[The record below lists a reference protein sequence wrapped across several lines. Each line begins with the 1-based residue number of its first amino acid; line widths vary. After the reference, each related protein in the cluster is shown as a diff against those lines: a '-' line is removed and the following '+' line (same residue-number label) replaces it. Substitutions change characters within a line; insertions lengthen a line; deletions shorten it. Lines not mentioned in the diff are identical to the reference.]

1 MFTTTVFAN
10 PDTSGGPLE
19 IVINERSG
27 SGIGPVV
34 ASALVPANLLQA
46 AGGVCAQALPNQVPI
61 VDAGLDRTVNGGTNV
76 GLTGAASDP
85 ELDPFT
91 IEWLQVGG
99 TPVTLTSTN
108 SLATSFT
115 APVRGPLPQVLSFR
129 LRATD
134 DRNRR
139 AEDVV
144 EVTVAGNQAPNAVT
158 GATQNVAGGSTVT
171 LDATASNDPEGDP
184 LSFGWR
190 QISGPLVTLTGAG
203 TATPEFTAPSGI
215 NVVQS
220 LTFEVVVTDTFDASS
235 AAQQVVSVDV
245 ATNALPTVDAGVDQ
259 TALPGAT
266 VVLAGSANDNDGDP
280 LTYQWTQIAGP
291 SVSLISATTLSPS
304 FIAPPKTNT
313 AQILTFSL
321 IANDGTANSAADT
334 VDVTVPANAGPT
346 ADAGPD
352 QTVLG
357 NEVVT
362 LDATGS
368 SDADGDTLAF
378 AWIQVAGPTVTL
390 VGANTDRP
398 TFTAPTPTGLAQTL
412 TFELAVDD
420 GTPPATGAF
429 PTDQVD
435 ITILANSPP
444 IADAGVDQGPI
455 DSGQTVTLDGSASSD
470 PENDTLTYTWTQIS
484 GTPVSLTGGSGA
496 SPTFVAPLVNGNED
510 LVFSLIVS
518 DGQADSVADTVTIS
532 VRAVGT
538 VTIVQRVIGGDTPVT
553 FTSSIPALNG
563 VVNTANGAGQISAS
577 SVTAGSY
584 TVSVNDLAASGYA
597 VTDISCNDADSV
609 ANLSARSIALEL
621 SPSEDLVC
629 TFTSVNSREAASTA
643 IADFLTG
650 RNALIMSHQP
660 DLQRRLDRL
669 DGAKAQPGTATA
681 YGVPIPGSGALP
693 FAMSLS
699 SGQASASTSL
709 SQARAATGAQ
719 DRAGAPFDIW
729 GEAFFTKARLG
740 NQRANFRI
748 FHVGA
753 DYRIGNNLLL
763 GALAE
768 FDDFN
773 DRDDLEAGEAE
784 GSGWLVGPYAMVRLA
799 PELFAEVRAGWGK
812 SNNRVSP
819 LGTYIDEFDTSRSYY
834 SGSLVGQFE
843 LGRDTQIRP
852 EVTIRYLDEKQLA
865 YTDSLNVL
873 IPEQSVGQGDI
884 SFRPRVHHIIELDSG
899 WTLRPF
905 GEVEG
910 IYTFGTNI
918 NNVLDD
924 GLRARI
930 EGGLD
935 ALSGR
940 GFRASLGAFHDGI
953 GADNF
958 RSTGIRASI
967 SFGF

>member
-1 MFTTTVFAN
+1 
-10 PDTSGGPLE
+10 
-19 IVINERSG
+19 
-27 SGIGPVV
+27 
-34 ASALVPANLLQA
+34 
-46 AGGVCAQALPNQVPI
+46 
-61 VDAGLDRTVNGGTNV
+61 
-76 GLTGAASDP
+76 
-85 ELDPFT
+85 
-91 IEWLQVGG
+91 
-99 TPVTLTSTN
+99 
-108 SLATSFT
+108 
-115 APVRGPLPQVLSFR
+115 
-129 LRATD
+129 
-134 DRNRR
+134 
-139 AEDVV
+139 
-144 EVTVAGNQAPNAVT
+144 
-158 GATQNVAGGSTVT
+158 
-171 LDATASNDPEGDP
+171 
-184 LSFGWR
+184 
-190 QISGPLVTLTGAG
+190 
-203 TATPEFTAPSGI
+203 
-215 NVVQS
+215 
-220 LTFEVVVTDTFDASS
+220 
-235 AAQQVVSVDV
+235 
-245 ATNALPTVDAGVDQ
+245 
-259 TALPGAT
+259 
-266 VVLAGSANDNDGDP
+266 
-280 LTYQWTQIAGP
+280 
-291 SVSLISATTLSPS
+291 
-304 FIAPPKTNT
+304 
-313 AQILTFSL
+313 
-321 IANDGTANSAADT
+321 
-334 VDVTVPANAGPT
+334 
-346 ADAGPD
+346 
-352 QTVLG
+352 
-357 NEVVT
+357 
-362 LDATGS
+362 
-368 SDADGDTLAF
+368 
-378 AWIQVAGPTVTL
+378 
-390 VGANTDRP
+390 
-398 TFTAPTPTGLAQTL
+398 
-412 TFELAVDD
+412 
-420 GTPPATGAF
+420 
-429 PTDQVD
+429 
-435 ITILANSPP
+435 
-444 IADAGVDQGPI
+444 
-455 DSGQTVTLDGSASSD
+455 
-470 PENDTLTYTWTQIS
+470 
-484 GTPVSLTGGSGA
+484 
-496 SPTFVAPLVNGNED
+496 
-510 LVFSLIVS
+510 
-518 DGQADSVADTVTIS
+518 
-532 VRAVGT
+532 
-538 VTIVQRVIGGDTPVT
+538 
-553 FTSSIPALNG
+553 
-563 VVNTANGAGQISAS
+563 
-577 SVTAGSY
+577 
-584 TVSVNDLAASGYA
+584 
-597 VTDISCNDADSV
+597 
-609 ANLSARSIALEL
+609 
-621 SPSEDLVC
+621 
-629 TFTSVNSREAASTA
+629 
-643 IADFLTG
+643 
-650 RNALIMSHQP
+650 
-660 DLQRRLDRL
+660 
-669 DGAKAQPGTATA
+669 
-681 YGVPIPGSGALP
+681 
-693 FAMSLS
+693 MSLS